1 MSRLRDVFDNQKFY
15 NEAFRESYRHADA
28 RRIVLAYKVHLVLN
42 SPMEELD
49 EKSPA
54 KLKYAVSKARNLVWA
69 LLIQSLLN
77 DSKVK
82 DYLEWYGLGLQK
94 ENDFRMLL
102 RKFASSKVLPI
113 LKRVLN
119 DPTYEKKIA
128 SEKYSFLRTKELF
141 RRSMDEA
148 FELHGWTRK
157 SL

>member
-1 MSRLRDVFDNQKFY
+1 
-15 NEAFRESYRHADA
+15 
-28 RRIVLAYKVHLVLN
+28 
-42 SPMEELD
+42 MEELD